1 MQKKYRRRKLCL
13 RKQVTSRNIHSETV
27 CGEAA
32 HIAIIVTTTIES
44 GKEDTFANKEYI
56 MARRKEKVTI
66 DDVHN
71 ETLALF
77 RRLIQRLE
85 KLTHD
90 CEDPGTINQ
99 ALKTTADFLVKLN
112 KEREQDDDNLDQ
124 LLRQTLKGVEDV

>member
-1 MQKKYRRRKLCL
+1 
-13 RKQVTSRNIHSETV
+13 
-27 CGEAA
+27 
-32 HIAIIVTTTIES
+32 
-44 GKEDTFANKEYI
+44 

-112 KEREQDDDNLDQ
+112 KEREQDDENLDQ